1 MIGPDPEVEAEP
13 DRDPEPGEA
22 RAGGRAE
29 DRAEAQAPEEG
40 GVPATCHCISV
51 YICPSQVENTAR
63 VRFRKV
69 QFDRKV
75 TEQEERRRAAVRG
88 DHEREV
94 ESITVSTV
102 SIVSAVSTISTV
114 STVYTVSTV
123 SIDTILS
130 THHI

>member
-1 MIGPDPEVEAEP
+1 MVQILRWKRNRIEIQNL
-13 DRDPEPGEA
+13 A
-22 RAGGRAE
+22 RLELE
-29 DRAEAQAPEEG
+29 DELRTVLRHKHLKKVGDLPLHIC
-40 GVPATCHCISV
+40 VYLPITCHCIYV
-51 YICPSQVENTAR
+51 HINPSQVENTAR

-94 ESITVSTV
+94 GSITVS
-102 SIVSAVSTISTV
+102 
-114 STVYTVSTV
+114 TVSTV
-123 SIDTILS
+123 SIDTIVS